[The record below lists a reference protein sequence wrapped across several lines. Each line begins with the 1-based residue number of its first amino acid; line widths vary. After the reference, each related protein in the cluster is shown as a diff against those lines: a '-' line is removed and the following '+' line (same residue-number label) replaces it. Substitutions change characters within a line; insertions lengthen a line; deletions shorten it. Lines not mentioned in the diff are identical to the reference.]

1 MSEKGKIIQVI
12 GPIVDI
18 RFAPENLPAIR
29 NAIHIQKGKDAV
41 MTAEVAQHVG
51 DDVVRCIAMP
61 ETGIRTALRPE
72 DRRPCLSDAGS
83 RERTQGLRRP
93 S

>member
-51 DDVVRCIAMP
+51 DDVVRCIAMSS
-61 ETGIRTALRPE
+61 T
-72 DRRPCLSDAGS
+72 D
-83 RERTQGLRRP
+83 GLRFR
-93 S
+93 SETAIWAACSTCSASRSTAWGK